1 VSAGLSLRALAKDL
15 GVSHVAVGKAVKSGR
30 LKACVRVVDGRP
42 EITDLEIARRE
53 WRENASRPQA
63 HRMDAPPPA
72 DDGQAA
78 DDDDEEPAAVASLAA
93 AQLQLTVE
101 RTKKLQLERDV
112 AEGRLVPVATV
123 AKEAFEAERTIRE
136 AILNLPARLSGEL
149 AAETDPKRVHA
160 TLDAALREC
169 LTSTAAALLE
179 AVHG

>member
-1 VSAGLSLRALAKDL
+1 
-15 GVSHVAVGKAVKSGR
+15 
-30 LKACVRVVDGRP
+30 
-42 EITDLEIARRE
+42 
-53 WRENASRPQA
+53 
-63 HRMDAPPPA
+63 
-72 DDGQAA
+72 
-78 DDDDEEPAAVASLAA
+78 VASLAA
-93 AQLQLTVE
+93 AQLQLTIE

-160 TLDAALREC
+160 LLDAALREC

-179 AVHG
+179 SAHG